1 MLRNLSTTENDTWGR
16 TSGLLILGFLCYAL
30 PWRVFAALPLPL
42 EGQPVL
48 QIQGSNTIGARLG
61 PALVK
66 GLLEEQGFHD
76 VQIEPGRIANE
87 QRVSGINA
95 AQQSVF
101 IEVAAHGSGTAFV
114 ALKDAS
120 AQLGASSRPIKVAEA
135 QSLAGLGDFNSA
147 AAEHIIAIDGL
158 AVILNQKN
166 DLTSL
171 STSQIAQVF
180 SGEIKTWEE
189 LGGSGGPIHLYAR
202 DDNSGTF
209 DTFKELVLTA
219 NGKTLASSSQRFE
232 SSEQLSDAVS
242 HDPQGIGFI
251 GLPYIR
257 QAKALAVSDGQSL
270 PMLPSTAL
278 VATED
283 YPLSRRLFFYNP
295 PSASN
300 PWAQALVQFAHSD
313 KGQAIVAK
321 VGFVP
326 QTVSAVRVNASSSMP
341 PIYREL
347 AHQAQRL
354 TVNFRFQQGS
364 ANLDNKALRDA
375 ERVLEYLNKQQ
386 KTQHK
391 VVLVGFGDPKVDAA
405 HALILSKWRGQ
416 VVRRELSQGSVIIDK
431 VIGFGAEL
439 PVANNQGDD
448 GRIKNRR
455 VEVWVY

>member
-1 MLRNLSTTENDTWGR
+1 MLRNLSTSENDTWGR

-76 VQIEPGRIANE
+76 VHIEPGRIANE

-135 QSLAGLGDFNSA
+135 QSLAGLGDFNSS

-166 DLTSL
+166 DLSSL

-295 PSASN
+295 PSADN
-300 PWAQALVQFAHSD
+300 PWAQALVTFAHSD

-364 ANLDNKALRDA
+364 AKLDNKALRDA

-416 VVRRELSQGSVIIDK
+416 VVRRELTQGNVIIDK
-431 VIGFGAEL
+431 IIGFGAEL

>member
-1 MLRNLSTTENDTWGR
+1 MLRNPSTTEHDTWGR
-16 TSGLLILGFLCYAL
+16 TSGWLILGFLCYAL
-30 PWRVFAALPLPL
+30 PWRVFAALPLPV
-42 EGQPVL
+42 EGLPAL

-61 PALVK
+61 PALAK

-76 VQIEPGRIANE
+76 VQVEPTSSANE
-87 QRVSGINA
+87 QRISGVNA
-95 AQQSVF
+95 AKQRVS

-120 AQLGASSRPIKVAEA
+120 AQLGASSRPIKPAEA
-135 QSLAGLGDFNSA
+135 QSLAALGDFNSA

-158 AVILNQKN
+158 AVILNQQN
-166 DLTSL
+166 ELSSL

-242 HDPQGIGFI
+242 QDPQGIGFI

-257 QAKALAVSDGQSL
+257 QAKALAVTDGQSR
-270 PMLPSTAL
+270 PMLPTATL

-295 PSASN
+295 PSADN
-300 PWAQALVQFAHSD
+300 PWAQALIKFAHSD
-313 KGQAIVAK
+313 KGQAIVAQI
-321 VGFVP
+321 GFVP

-364 ANLDNKALRDA
+364 AKLDNKALRDA

-391 VVLVGFGDPKVDAA
+391 VVLVGFGDPKVDEA

-416 VVRRELSQGSVIIDK
+416 VVRRELTKGRVIIDK
-431 VIGFGAEL
+431 IIGFGAEL

>member
-1 MLRNLSTTENDTWGR
+1 MLRNPSTTDNDTWGR
-16 TSGLLILGFLCYAL
+16 TSGWLILGFLCYAL
-30 PWRVFAALPLPL
+30 PWRVFAALPLPP
-42 EGQPVL
+42 EGQPAL

-66 GLLEEQGFHD
+66 GLLEEQGFQE
-76 VQIEPGRIANE
+76 VRIEAAKVANE

-95 AQQSVF
+95 AKQRVF

-120 AQLGASSRPIKVAEA
+120 AQLGASSRPIKAAEA
-135 QSLAGLGDFNSA
+135 QSLSALGDFHSA

-158 AVILNQKN
+158 AVILNQQN
-166 DLTSL
+166 PLSSLT
-171 STSQIAQVF
+171 TSQIAQVF
-180 SGEIKTWEE
+180 SGEITTWEE

-219 NGKTLASSSQRFE
+219 NGKTLAASSRRFE

-242 HDPQGIGFI
+242 QDPQGIGFI

-257 QAKALAVSDGQSL
+257 QAKALAVTDGQSR
-270 PMLPSTAL
+270 PMLPTATL

-283 YPLSRRLFFYNP
+283 YPLSRRLFFYTP
-295 PSASN
+295 PSANN
-300 PWAQALVQFAHSD
+300 PWGQALVQFAHSD
-313 KGQAIVAK
+313 KGQALVEKA
-321 VGFVP
+321 GFVP
-326 QTVSAVRVNASSSMP
+326 QTVSAVNVNASSSMP

-354 TVNFRFQQGS
+354 SVNFRFQQGS
-364 ANLDNKALRDA
+364 ANLDNKALRDV
-375 ERVLEYLNKQQ
+375 ERVLEYLEKQQ

-391 VVLVGFGDPKVDAA
+391 VVLVGFGDPKVDEA
-405 HALILSKWRGQ
+405 HALILSKWRAQ
-416 VVRRELSQGSVIIDK
+416 VVRRELSKGQLIIDK
-431 VIGFGAEL
+431 IIGFGAEL
-439 PVANNQGDD
+439 PVANNQGDE